1 MALRSK
7 ISFSKAARLC
17 GLDLSRA
24 RRRLSKRLKRHNSL
38 MRMGNTELMALIQDL
53 RLRPIV
59 KDALADP
66 AIEYRRSLLNE
77 FKALKAEHDNT
88 SKKTAAQV
96 SKSKEQKGPPL
107 ALILTPRTRR
117 K

>member
-7 ISFSKAARLC
+7 LTFSKVSRLC
-17 GLDLSRA
+17 GLDMSRA
-24 RRRLSKRLKRHNSL
+24 RRRLSKRLKKHNSL
-38 MRMGNTELMALIQDL
+38 MRTSNTELMALIQDL

-59 KDALADP
+59 KDALSDP

-77 FKALKAEHDNT
+77 FKALKEEHDNT
-88 SKKTAAQV
+88 SKKATAQV
-96 SKSKEQKGPPL
+96 SKSKGQKGPPL
-107 ALILTPRTRR
+107 AMILTPRTRR